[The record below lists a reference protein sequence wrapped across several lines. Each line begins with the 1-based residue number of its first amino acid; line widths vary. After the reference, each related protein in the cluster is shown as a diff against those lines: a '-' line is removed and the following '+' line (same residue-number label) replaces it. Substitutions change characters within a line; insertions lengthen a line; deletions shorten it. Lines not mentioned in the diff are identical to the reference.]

1 MNNFIFCKFL
11 NDIPPRFRL
20 NSAEKNNFGSDFDK
34 NDKKFIVS
42 FVSVFNVNCRIV
54 CDTFGISVTSLNR
67 WKAEFSSKIDPLD
80 LLRDPSP
87 VSTAEAV
94 AVQWEPT
101 VSRIPLNRYC
111 LSRGNGRQEWELMLF
126 STLMQILSLII
137 RFLFPW
143 LVKRGKHSFRT
154 KNEVQIDHKK
164 LSDLLKLKAQP
175 NQQQNNERI
184 PSTNVNLEE
193 KNTSTE
199 KRTVK
204 KRKFNE
210 TVETGEEIGEE
221 IEKKCKL
228 FCCISAE
235 CAATF
240 IRSSSLKNHLET
252 KSHYY
257 GKSGATHTNKKK
269 EGWSPPTERISVH
282 CIEDKMIGVVKD
294 AGNHLDNRNHTN
306 RRSDNAEINV
316 GNDINNNGK

>member
-1 MNNFIFCKFL
+1 
-11 NDIPPRFRL
+11 
-20 NSAEKNNFGSDFDK
+20 
-34 NDKKFIVS
+34 
-42 FVSVFNVNCRIV
+42 
-54 CDTFGISVTSLNR
+54 
-67 WKAEFSSKIDPLD
+67 
-80 LLRDPSP
+80 
-87 VSTAEAV
+87 
-94 AVQWEPT
+94 
-101 VSRIPLNRYC
+101 
-111 LSRGNGRQEWELMLF
+111 MLF

-137 RFLFPW
+137 RSTSIEKKILPFNKKIEKISLYHSRIFHYSNSNNEP
-143 LVKRGKHSFRT
+143 LGISLRKHSFRT

-193 KNTSTE
+193 KTTSTE

-306 RRSDNAEINV
+306 RRGDNAEINV
-316 GNDINNNGK
+316 GNDINNNGNEFETMVSGSVTVERLKDELYSLGHGEKKTATRKKRNKEQYEFVKSWIEYG